1 MSSAKGA
8 PKSKS
13 KSKQG
18 NDLSNEDAAYNAI
31 FGGNFGSM
39 EIGSFIGSAEDDG
52 RTQHLPDAVDFEDED
67 ELADEELPDEE
78 PAPTQSIVEGS
89 TSLPKVDGSVD
100 ELNNNLMGAAFGN
113 DLPGGVGF
121 VDPLQHGGDQIMENG
136 MPGDDFHAGNNALFM
151 EMDQT
156 NMLFNNPQAEFGDF
170 SKSNVNMGQN
180 LGNAFDGESL
190 PLEYGG
196 TDGLLDSA
204 DAEEQQRLKEE
215 QRQRALV
222 RKQEKAK
229 RDKLLLRYY
238 FPDFKK
244 GKVIKWNK
252 AIYRKTFPYQWHHE
266 LLNFR
271 PKNTLFPFKVKLHV
285 QADQRRLFKMSSS
298 TTDNSTAV
306 SKQKIR
312 RTRGIVQVALDDL
325 YPAEIKELDTNESAH
340 QEISEDLLI
349 ATDDWDEEKMI
360 NGSSSDDE
368 ATVAAGDHDSKRL
381 VSKLED
387 DKTEWDWNEDDLVDA
402 KLKLSENAEL
412 DMNDERLLLIV
423 DDNTTTAPLKQ
434 KTAQKENK
442 LTEKSIL
449 QKFNLSNDEAYDLL
463 RKSHQPRIRA
473 TISNLNIEHSQPA
486 LRLQSPFYKVNPT
499 RSMMRFYHKPRF
511 GQHLRPGMVIT
522 FSKLKTR
529 KRKRDKGKDIKESF
543 ASSQDLT
550 VGDTAPVYL
559 MEYSEET
566 PMALSR
572 FGMANKLINYYRKVH
587 ENDTLRPKLP
597 VGETHVLG
605 VQDKSPFWNFGFV
618 EPGQIVPTLYNN
630 MVRAPV
636 FKHDVSGTDFLLVRS
651 TGNGI
656 SNRFFL
662 RNINHIF
669 TVGQTL
675 PVEEI
680 PGPNSRKVTSMKAQR
695 LRMIVYRILN
705 KTPSKAITIEPITRH
720 FPDQDYGQNRQ
731 KVKEFMKY
739 QRDGPDKGMWKLK
752 DGEPLLDN
760 ESAKKL
766 ISPEQV
772 CEVEA
777 MGQGLQFWEDSEN
790 FNYNENELHLEEG
803 LLPWNSSRNFI
814 NATQMRSMVQIHGPG
829 DPTGCGEGFSFL
841 KASMKGGFTKSAA
854 SKAASKKAGSSSG
867 HGSAVSQQQR
877 AYDEEISKTWYTNA
891 KSLSVSNPFEE
902 IEHPDETNDSNRNLY
917 PHREDKKVLRITRKR
932 RDQNGI
938 IQRQTIV
945 VKDPRVI
952 KGYLKGKEIRKNA
965 KLDVNVLLAENAAD
979 INNVEELEMQKKL
992 LQTELASLEKSQQRR
1007 AARQNVKKKVVIGED
1022 GKVIKNT
1029 SRRCATCGQLG
1040 HIRTNKSCPMY
1051 HLRNGPA
1058 GGTPK
1063 SAASTTS
1070 PSTPLNSAASPNTP
1084 M

>member
-1 MSSAKGA
+1 MGSAKGS
-8 PKSKS
+8 SK
-13 KSKQG
+13 KGKG
-18 NDLSNEDAAYNAI
+18 KPENDLSNEDAAYNAI

-52 RTQHLPDAVDFEDED
+52 RTQHLPNAVDFEDED
-67 ELADEELPDEE
+67 ELADEELPEEE
-78 PAPTQSIVEGS
+78 PAPAQNSMDNSGS
-89 TSLPKVDGSVD
+89 TSKGDGGVD
-100 ELNNNLMGAAFGN
+100 EMNSNLMGAAFGN
-113 DLPGGVGF
+113 DLPNGVGF
-121 VDPLQHGGDQIMENG
+121 VDPLQHGGHQIMDNG
-136 MPGDDFHAGNNALFM
+136 MSGEDFHAGNNALFM

-156 NMLFNNPQAEFGDF
+156 NMLFSNPQADFGDF
-170 SKSNVNMGQN
+170 SKDGVAMGPN
-180 LGNAFDGESL
+180 LGNAFDSQAL

-196 TDGLLDSA
+196 TDGLLDTTDIA
-204 DAEEQQRLKEE
+204 EQQRLKEE
-215 QRQRALV
+215 QRQRELV
-222 RKQEKAK
+222 RKQEKVK
-229 RDKLLLRYY
+229 RDKLLLKYY

-244 GKVIKWNK
+244 GKVMKWNK
-252 AIYRKTFPYQWHHE
+252 AIYRKTLPYPWHHE
-266 LLNFR
+266 LLASR

-285 QADQRRLFKMSSS
+285 QADQRRLFKMDANSS
-298 TTDNSTAV
+298 DNIKTS
-306 SKQKIR
+306 SKQKVR
-312 RTRGIVQVALDDL
+312 RTRGIVQVSLDEL
-325 YPAEIKELDTNESAH
+325 YPAEVKELATIENTH

-349 ATDDWDEEKMI
+349 ATDDWDEERMI
-360 NGSSSDDE
+360 NGASSDEDN
-368 ATVAAGDHDSKRL
+368 ALRSIANDAKKI
-381 VSKLED
+381 VSKLQD
-387 DKTEWDWNEDDLVDA
+387 DKTEWEWNEDDLIDA
-402 KLKLSENAEL
+402 KLKTAKNAEL
-412 DMNDERLLLIV
+412 DMNDERLLLLV
-423 DDNTTTAPLKQ
+423 DDSKRTADKKKPN
-434 KTAQKENK
+434 ENETK

-449 QKFNLSNDEAYDLL
+449 KKFNISNDEAYEIL

-522 FSKLKTR
+522 FSKLKIR

-543 ASSQDLT
+543 ASSSDLT

-630 MVRAPV
+630 MIRAPV

-705 KTPSKAITIEPITRH
+705 KTPSKSITIEPITRH

-766 ISPEQV
+766 IAPEQV

-790 FNYNENELHLEEG
+790 FNYNEDELQLEES
-803 LLPWNSSRNFI
+803 LLPWNTSRNFI
-814 NATQMRSMVQIHGPG
+814 NATQMRSMVQLHGVG

-841 KASMKGGFTKSAA
+841 KASMKGGFVKSAA
-854 SKAASKKAGSSSG
+854 SKAASKKSGSSSG

-891 KSLSVSNPFEE
+891 KSLSVSNPFDE
-902 IEHPDETNDSNRNLY
+902 IDNPDETNDSNRNVY

-945 VKDPRVI
+945 VRDPRVI
-952 KGYLKGKEIRKNA
+952 KGYLKGKDIRQKA
-965 KLDVNVLLAENAAD
+965 KLDVNLLLADNNAE
-979 INNVEELEMQKKL
+979 IKNVEEIEMQKKL

-1007 AARQNVKKKVVIGED
+1007 AARQNTKKKVVIGED
-1022 GKVIKNT
+1022 GKVVKNT
-1029 SRRCATCGQLG
+1029 NRRCATCGQLG

-1051 HLRNGPA
+1051 HLRDTNGK
-1058 GGTPK
+1058 GSRQGTA
-1063 SAASTTS
+1063 SATS
-1070 PSTPLNSAASPNTP
+1070 PSTPMNASASPGTP